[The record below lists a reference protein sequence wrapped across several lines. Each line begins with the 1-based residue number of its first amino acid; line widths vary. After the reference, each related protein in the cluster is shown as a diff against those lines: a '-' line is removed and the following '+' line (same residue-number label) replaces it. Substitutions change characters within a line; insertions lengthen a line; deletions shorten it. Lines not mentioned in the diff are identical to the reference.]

1 LGLEGEVDGD
11 RRGGGGG
18 GGGGGGKKIRDLS
31 FVGT

>member
-18 GGGGGGKKIRDLS
+18 GGGGGKKIRDLS